1 MIRSILV
8 YLERHG
14 FQIMMAGFV
23 LVALCAL
30 AYTGCII
37 AHRATHH
44 LKNIAYSWALAGLIV
59 YALGRLLMQSDQRRR
74 KRTEK
79 LATNDNKE
87 RT

>member
-1 MIRSILV
+1 MIRSLLV

-30 AYTGCII
+30 SYAGFII

-44 LKNIAYSWALAGLIV
+44 IKNIAYSWALAGLIV
-59 YALGRLLMQSDQRRR
+59 YALGRLLMQTDQMRR
-74 KRTEK
+74 KRAEK
-79 LATNDNKE
+79 LVTNDNKE